1 MRIMLLLLGQ
11 FQGFSLRRTVAGS
24 CSHKCI
30 DKKSKFVSDL
40 HAEIS
45 PQTLARIR
53 RSHDV
58 LFKTAGKLAKGSGML
73 VTEIIEKG
81 E

>member
-1 MRIMLLLLGQ
+1 MLLLLGQ
-11 FQGFSLRRTVAGS
+11 FQGFSFSLRRTVAGS

-73 VTEIIEKG
+73 VTEITEKG